1 MQFIYKEMRSN
12 QREELKIIIVYI
24 GIFDRLSSTHPIGEF
39 FMVIEKQCNNIINVN
54 FTKVIISF

>member
-12 QREELKIIIVYI
+12 QREELKIIIIYI
-24 GIFDRLSSTHPIGEF
+24 GIFDRLSSTHPIWEF

>member
-1 MQFIYKEMRSN
+1 MRSN
-12 QREELKIIIVYI
+12 QREEFKIFIIYI

>member
-12 QREELKIIIVYI
+12 QREELKIIIIYI
-24 GIFDRLSSTHPIGEF
+24 GIFDRWSSNHPIGEF